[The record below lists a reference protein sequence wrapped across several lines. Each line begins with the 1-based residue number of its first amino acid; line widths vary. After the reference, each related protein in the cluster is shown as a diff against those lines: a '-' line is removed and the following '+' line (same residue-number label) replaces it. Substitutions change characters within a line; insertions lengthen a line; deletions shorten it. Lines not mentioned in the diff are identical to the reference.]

1 MAASFRGGL
10 PLFSFKGIKVLVH
23 WSFLA
28 LPAFI
33 AFNGY
38 SEGLG
43 TREVLM
49 QLGLV
54 LIVFACV
61 VLHEFGHALTALR
74 FGVRTRDITLLPIG
88 GVASLERMPE
98 DPKQEFWITAAGP
111 LVNLVIAGLAFGLMA
126 LLGLSWLLTDLDL
139 GVASWTAVLGFVLS
153 ANLMLFL
160 FNLIPAFPMDGG
172 RILRSLLSMRMP
184 RERAT
189 RIAAGL
195 GRILAVGFVVYGV
208 YASLPFTALIGVFIF
223 MAAGAEARQ
232 VVQQTALSGA
242 TVGEVMRTR
251 FWTIPAPTPVHEA
264 VNGLLAGGDHVAVV
278 VDVMGYVG
286 VVDRKE
292 LWTAVG
298 EGKKD
303 HTLRQ
308 FKLRVPPIVSPDA
321 DAETTYKLMILG
333 GHPLL
338 PVMDQGTLVGIFEA
352 DNLNEFIRIRQANA
366 QAQQAIDH

>member
-33 AFNGY
+33 AFSGF
-38 SEGLG
+38 SDGLG
-43 TREVLM
+43 LREILM

-61 VLHEFGHALTALR
+61 VLHEFGHALTALHY
-74 FGVRTRDITLLPIG
+74 GVRTRDITLLPIG

-98 DPKQEFWITAAGP
+98 DPRQEFWITAAGP
-111 LVNLVIAGLAFGLMA
+111 LVNLVIAGLAFGLVA
-126 LLGLSWLLTDLDL
+126 LLGLSWLITDLDF
-139 GVASWTAVLGFVLS
+139 GVASWTAVLGFILS

-195 GRILAVGFVVYGV
+195 GRILAVGFVVYGL
-208 YASLPFTALIGVFIF
+208 YAGLPFTALIGVFIF

-232 VVQQTALSGA
+232 VVQQSALGGV
-242 TVGEVMRTR
+242 TVREVMRTR

-278 VDVMGYVG
+278 VNVMGYVG
-286 VVDRKE
+286 VIERKE

-308 FKLRVPPIVSPDA
+308 FTLRVPPTVSPDA
-321 DAETTYKLMILG
+321 DAQATYQQLVAG

-338 PVMDQGTLVGIFEA
+338 PVMDQGVLVGIFEA
-352 DNLNEFIRIRQANA
+352 DNLNEYIRVRQATA
-366 QAQQAIDH
+366 QAAKA